1 MQIAKKKLLGIGGLA
16 IVTAMTAFACQLP
29 AGAVSAGGSTEIV
42 VEVYSINTET
52 SITKPLDG
60 DIFSNPVVDF
70 SETHSHVKNVKYY
83 LDKVDVNNKVVK
95 TWELTDHEVIGED
108 ESGHTDF
115 SLNLDEYGGY
125 GRYVFRSEATSPNNL
140 SYTDSVSFT
149 YAAISADQSSLVSNP
164 AEVKFRVNY
173 TTGVQSLT
181 YQLLDAS
188 GSPVSEQFTKNT
200 SSSATGGYED
210 IVIDMSDMDL
220 PAGDYKIYI
229 VGHSLIDGAGKNIGA
244 AILNFSYA
252 GSPNVP
258 DTGSLLASLNIARAD
273 YLITGVVG
281 FTIIS
286 IVALVII
293 KKAHRK

>member
-16 IVTAMTAFACQLP
+16 LVTAMTAFACQLP
-29 AGAVSAGGSTEIV
+29 AGAVSVGGSTEIV

-52 SITKPLDG
+52 NITKPLDG

-70 SETHSHVKNVKYY
+70 SETHSRVKNVKYY
-83 LDKVDVNNKVVK
+83 LDKVDVNDKVVK
-95 TWELTDHEVIGED
+95 TWELTEYEVIGED

-125 GRYVFRSEATSPNNL
+125 SKYVFRSVATSPNNL
-140 SYTDSVSFT
+140 TYTDSVSFT

-173 TTGVQSLT
+173 TSGVQSLT

-188 GSPVSEQFTKNT
+188 GNPVSKIYTTNT
-200 SSSATGGYED
+200 SNSAAGGYED
-210 IVIDMSDMDL
+210 ITIDMSGLDL
-220 PAGDYKIYI
+220 PAGDYKVYI
-229 VGHSLIDGAGKNIGA
+229 VGHSLIDGAGKNIGV
-244 AILNFSYA
+244 AILSFNYA

-258 DTGSLLASLNIARAD
+258 NTGSLLASLNIARAD

-281 FTIIS
+281 FTAIS
-286 IVALVII
+286 IVALVVI